1 MGFPVSERKQYI
13 VTERAGAWVAGRRR
27 PADGRLWLT
36 EREAAYELALGT
48 IRPYEEPT
56 PPVAKKQRKR
66 KAKG

>member
-48 IRPYEEPT
+48 IRPYVEKAPT
-56 PPVAKKQRKR
+56 KAKRRRKR
-66 KAKG
+66 KTD